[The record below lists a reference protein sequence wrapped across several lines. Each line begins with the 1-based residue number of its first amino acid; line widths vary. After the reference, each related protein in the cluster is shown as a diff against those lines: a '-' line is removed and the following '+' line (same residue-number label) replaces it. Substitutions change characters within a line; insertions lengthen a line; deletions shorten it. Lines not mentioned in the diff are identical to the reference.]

1 MASCQAL
8 EQHESRVAAQLFRHE
23 LNNRYVYINA
33 ECIAVTKWTVY
44 CCQFTIIS
52 MTQGIR
58 HSWHNYTSRGNV
70 FIDFWQRTTPINT
83 IVSDVL
89 LMDQ

>member
-44 CCQFTIIS
+44 CCQFIIIS
-52 MTQGIR
+52 MTQGRLDILGTITPAME
-58 HSWHNYTSRGNV
+58 TSSSTSGKGPLQS
-70 FIDFWQRTTPINT
+70 IP
-83 IVSDVL
+83 
-89 LMDQ
+89 